1 MCNRVGLVMLLGILS
16 GSPLMAQEQVEEKP
30 NPNPCQVRPVF
41 HCTQHLDDGS
51 AIGHFGYTY
60 SCPDGSTPETE
71 TYVDIGEENLF
82 SPGEEDRGQSKVF
95 WVGENIDVFEV
106 EFSPEEVEKSVSLA
120 WTVLGRTAR
129 VSYTRTSDASLDC
142 TKLP

>member
-1 MCNRVGLVMLLGILS
+1 MCKKYGLVMLLGILA
-16 GSPLMAQEQVEEKP
+16 GLPVMAQEPVQEK
-30 NPNPCQVRPVF
+30 PNPCQVRPVF

-60 SCPDGSTPETE
+60 SCPDGSTPEVE
-71 TYVDIGEENLF
+71 AYVDIGEENLF

-95 WVGENIDVFEV
+95 WTGENVDVFEV
-106 EFSPEEVEKSVSLA
+106 EFSPEEIEKSVSLA
-120 WTVLGRTAR
+120 WTVLGRTAS
-129 VSYTRTSDASLDC
+129 VSYTKTSDGSLDC